1 MNMQVLIS
9 SIGYR
14 RDMIIYDKL
23 WLHLKEKG
31 ISQSKLY
38 KEYGIS
44 RAQIHR
50 LKHNEVVKTS
60 TLDMLCEILECED
73 ISDIVSY
80 VPNNNTTTQ

>member
-1 MNMQVLIS
+1 
-9 SIGYR
+9 
-14 RDMIIYDKL
+14 MIIYDKL
-23 WLHLKEKG
+23 WQRLKDKG
-31 ISQSKLY
+31 ISQTKLY

-44 RAQIHR
+44 RAQIYR

-80 VPNNNTTTQ
+80 IPKKDCRN

>member
-1 MNMQVLIS
+1 
-9 SIGYR
+9 
-14 RDMIIYDKL
+14 MIIYDKL
-23 WLHLKEKG
+23 WKRLKEMG
-31 ISQSKLY
+31 LSQNKLY
-38 KEYGIS
+38 KDYGIS

-80 VPNNNTTTQ
+80 VPKKDCGN